1 MEEGEEGEEKIHGLH
16 NDRKIFHLPQNILS
30 SFAGWLVCLAVENSG
45 FMIINDQNKTN
56 KRKRRRRKGR
66 KMSRRRKM
74 RSITQGS

>member
-1 MEEGEEGEEKIHGLH
+1 MEEGEEREEKIHGLH

-56 KRKRRRRKGR
+56 KRKRRIRKG
-66 KMSRRRKM
+66 S
-74 RSITQGS
+74 